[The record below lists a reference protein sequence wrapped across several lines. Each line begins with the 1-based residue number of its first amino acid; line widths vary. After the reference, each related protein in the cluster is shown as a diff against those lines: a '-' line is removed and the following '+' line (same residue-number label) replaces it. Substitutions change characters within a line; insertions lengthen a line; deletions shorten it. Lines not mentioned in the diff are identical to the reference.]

1 MVLLDQFLA
10 PDVPQPINYLRSWH
24 AFVRVG
30 VGVRRGTTR
39 ITQVSD
45 DMVLWEYWH

>member
-24 AFVRVG
+24 VVVRVG
-30 VGVRRGTTR
+30 VGVRRGTIL